1 MKLLITDH
9 PWPGTE
15 IERKILEPYSVE
27 IIDAPAEDEETLSR
41 LAKDV
46 DAIACCWAEVTAAVI
61 QAARNCRVICRMGI
75 GLDNIDITAATEN
88 GILVTNIPD
97 YCVEEVADHAMGLL
111 LALARNIGF
120 YHLRTKQ
127 GEYDLPAGPTMHR
140 LRGRTLGLIGFGRI
154 AQGVFHRARSF
165 GLEVVATSAS
175 GNDFGSGCRMVT
187 LDELLRSS
195 DMISVHAPLTAET
208 ENLLNADSFSR
219 MKQGTLIVNTS
230 RGGLI
235 DPDALWN
242 AIQSGQV
249 AGAGLDVLEPEPP
262 DLSLPLYRDERV
274 IVTPHAAFV
283 SEESVTELRQRVA
296 GQVVAVLNG
305 ENPENIVNPDVLS
318 S

>member
-111 LALARNIGF
+111 LALVQIL
-120 YHLRTKQ
+120 HCTKPWT
-127 GEYDLPAGPTMHR
+127 LCC
-140 LRGRTLGLIGFGRI
+140 RGGGGRRI
-154 AQGVFHRARSF
+154 AIAARWHGRAALR
-165 GLEVVATSAS
+165 
-175 GNDFGSGCRMVT
+175 
-187 LDELLRSS
+187 LLR
-195 DMISVHAPLTAET
+195 
-208 ENLLNADSFSR
+208 
-219 MKQGTLIVNTS
+219 
-230 RGGLI
+230 
-235 DPDALWN
+235 
-242 AIQSGQV
+242 
-249 AGAGLDVLEPEPP
+249 
-262 DLSLPLYRDERV
+262 
-274 IVTPHAAFV
+274 
-283 SEESVTELRQRVA
+283 
-296 GQVVAVLNG
+296 
-305 ENPENIVNPDVLS
+305 
-318 S
+318 